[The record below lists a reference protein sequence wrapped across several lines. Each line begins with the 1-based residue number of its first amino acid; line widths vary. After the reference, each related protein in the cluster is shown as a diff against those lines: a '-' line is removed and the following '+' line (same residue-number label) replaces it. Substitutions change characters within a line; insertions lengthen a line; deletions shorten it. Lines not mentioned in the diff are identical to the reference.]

1 MRYAVIMAGGV
12 GSRFWP
18 SSRAAKPKQFL
29 NLLGERTMIQMT
41 VDRILPLINPERIFV
56 ITNDTYVDLVHE
68 QLPEIPY
75 RNIIGEVMAKNTA
88 PCVALAASILK
99 GIDPDASMVVLP
111 ADHHI
116 QDPARFLGF
125 LDTAFQKAESGAH
138 LVTVGITPHR
148 PETGYGYIQQDDSH
162 CDTLAGN
169 MVCKVKS
176 FAEKPDIHTAI
187 RFLQSGDFLWNSGM
201 FIWRADTILAE
212 FRRHLPEMAI
222 LAKQVPA
229 ITDAGF
235 KAGVDAFYKSANSIS
250 IDYGIMEKAE
260 TVHVVPGEFG
270 WSDVGSWLA
279 VYELADKDANGNVL
293 QGGPGLFVDS
303 AHCLAKTSSGRFVA
317 MVGLDGVALVE
328 TDDTLMLC
336 RIEAAQD
343 VKKVVDTLKG
353 TPHDHLR

>member
-18 SSRAAKPKQFL
+18 SSRAANPKQFL
-29 NLLGERTMIQMT
+29 NLLGERSMIQMT
-41 VDRILPLINPERIFV
+41 MDRIRPLFDPERIFV
-56 ITNDTYVDLVHE
+56 FTNDTYVDLVHE

-75 RNIIGEVMAKNTA
+75 QNIIGEVVAKNTA
-88 PCVALAASILK
+88 PCVALAASILHR
-99 GIDPDASMVVLP
+99 IDADASMVVLP

-116 QDPARFLGF
+116 QDATRFLGI
-125 LDTAFQKAESGAH
+125 LESALIKAESGAH

-148 PETGYGYIQQDDSH
+148 PETGYGYIQQDETH
-162 CDTLAGN
+162 CESLAGN
-169 MVCKVKS
+169 KVCKVRS

-201 FIWRADTILAE
+201 FIWRASTILNE
-212 FRRHLPEMAI
+212 FRRHLPEMSI
-222 LAKQVPA
+222 LAKQVPVL
-229 ITDAGF
+229 TD
-235 KAGVDAFYKSANSIS
+235 DAFKPAVDDFYRSVNSIS
-250 IDYGIMEKAE
+250 IDYGIMEKAK

-279 VYELADKDANGNVL
+279 VYELADKDANGNVI

-303 AHCLAKTSSGRFVA
+303 AHCLVKTNSGRFVA

-328 TDDTLMLC
+328 ADDTLLVC

-343 VKKVVDTLKG
+343 VKKVVDALKG
-353 TPHDHLR
+353 TAHDHLR

>member
-29 NLLGERTMIQMT
+29 NLLGEKSMIRMT
-41 VDRILPLINPERIFV
+41 VDRILPLIRPENIFV
-56 ITNDTYVDLVHE
+56 ITNDTYVDLAHR
-68 QLPEIPY
+68 QLPEIPLQ
-75 RNIIGEVMAKNTA
+75 NIIGESIGKNTA
-88 PCVALAASILK
+88 PCVALAANLLHQL
-99 GIDPDASMVVLP
+99 DADASMVVLP

-116 QDPARFLGF
+116 QNPDKFLRILESAF
-125 LDTAFQKAESGAH
+125 LKAESGAH

-148 PETGYGYIQQDDSH
+148 PETGYGYIQQDDSKS
-162 CDTLAGN
+162 DTLAGN
-169 MVCKVKS
+169 LVHKVKS

-212 FRRHLPEMAI
+212 FRQHLPEMSI
-222 LAKQVPA
+222 IAKQIPSLGA
-229 ITDAGF
+229 EEF
-235 KAGVDAFYKSANSIS
+235 KSGVDTFYRSVNSIS

-260 TVHVVPGEFG
+260 TVHVIPAEFG

-279 VYELADKDANGNVL
+279 VYELADKDANGNVI
-293 QGGPGLFVDS
+293 QGGDGIFVDS
-303 AHCLAKTSSGRFVA
+303 ANCLVKASGSRYVA

-328 TDDTLMLC
+328 TDDTLMIC

-343 VKKVVDTLKG
+343 VKKVVDALKG